1 MFMEAKGRMFNLR
14 AKMVL
19 FVGVLALVT
28 YSTSFV
34 FNQFI
39 QPAFFSSV
47 DQKLF
52 EIITYS
58 LGIFWSCILAAI
70 FSIIIIRPLQRLE
83 KTAVRVAEGKI
94 GQDVEMPRTN
104 DEIRSVAEAF
114 QLMLVN
120 LRGMVDG
127 IEANFQTTN
136 DTIGQLSQQTAAA
149 RKEASNMAS
158 TVGQISHGADAS
170 AQAVQDTAEAVE
182 DVRILANEVN
192 DLAVNSA
199 TKSHGIIDNL
209 SHTTTSI
216 QSLVDGIQHIAHGNE
231 QALVNIR
238 ELEKNAEQVERII
251 GLVGDIAAQTNLLA
265 LNASIEA
272 ARAGE
277 HGKGFAVVAEEVRK
291 LADESASAVKG
302 ITDLIQTMQH
312 NVNTVVNQM
321 HEQVDYAVKESNRVS
336 ETTSAVQGMSE
347 SVHEMADAVIH
358 ISKLIEKQMRNI
370 ETTAHQS
377 HEVAAIAE
385 QTSASTQE
393 VSSAMEEQAYSIE
406 QIEKLSQNLQQQS
419 DELHKVILQ
428 FDRTK

>member
-1 MFMEAKGRMFNLR
+1 METKGRMFNLR

-19 FVGVLALVT
+19 FVGILALVT
-28 YSTSFV
+28 YSISFI
-34 FNQFI
+34 FNQYI
-39 QPAFFSSV
+39 QPTFFSSV
-47 DQKLF
+47 DRKLF

-58 LGIFWSCILAAI
+58 LGIIWSCILAAI

-94 GQDVEMPRTN
+94 GQDVEMPKTH

-114 QLMLVN
+114 QLMLIN

-127 IEANFQTTN
+127 IDENFQTTN
-136 DTIGQLSQQTAAA
+136 DTIRHLSQQTATA
-149 RKEASNMAS
+149 RKEADNIAV
-158 TVGQISHGADAS
+158 TVGQISRGADAS

-199 TKSHGIIDNL
+199 AKSHGIIENL
-209 SHTTTSI
+209 SYTTTSI
-216 QSLVDGIQHIAHGNE
+216 QSLVDGIQHIANGNE

-291 LADESASAVKG
+291 LADESANAVKG
-302 ITDLIQTMQH
+302 ITDLIQTIQY
-312 NVNTVVNQM
+312 NVNTVVKQM
-321 HEQVDYAVKESNRVS
+321 HEQVDYAVKESDRVS
-336 ETTSAVQGMSE
+336 ETTSAVQGMAE
-347 SVHEMADAVIH
+347 SVHEMADAVIY
-358 ISKLIEKQMRNI
+358 ISKLIEKQMHNL
-370 ETTAHQS
+370 ETTARQS

-385 QTSASTQE
+385 ETSASTQE
-393 VSSAMEEQAYSIE
+393 VSSATEEQAYSIE

>member
-1 MFMEAKGRMFNLR
+1 MEAKGRMFNLR
-14 AKMVL
+14 KKLVL

-34 FNQFI
+34 FNEFI
-39 QPAFFSSV
+39 QPTFFSSV
-47 DQKLF
+47 DRKLF

-58 LGIFWSCILAAI
+58 LGIAWSCILAAI
-70 FSIIIIRPLQRLE
+70 FSSVIIKPLQLLE

-94 GQDVEMPRTN
+94 GQDVEMPKTN

-120 LRGMVDG
+120 LRGMVEG
-127 IEANFQTTN
+127 IDRNFQMTN
-136 DTIGQLSQQTAAA
+136 ETIHHLSKQTAAA
-149 RKEASNMAS
+149 RTEASNIAS
-158 TVGQISHGADAS
+158 TVGQISMGADAS
-170 AQAVQDTAEAVE
+170 AQAVQDTAEAIE

-192 DLAVNSA
+192 ELAVNSA
-199 TKSHGIIDNL
+199 SKSHVIIEDL
-209 SHTTTSI
+209 SHTTSSI
-216 QSLVDGIQHIAHGNE
+216 QSLVDGIQLIAQGNE

-238 ELEKNAEQVERII
+238 ELERNAEQVEHII

-302 ITDLIQTMQH
+302 ITDLIQTIQQ
-312 NVNTVVNQM
+312 NVNIVVKQM
-321 HEQVDYAVKESNRVS
+321 HEQVDFAVKESNRVS
-336 ETTSAVQGMSE
+336 ETTSAVQGMGE
-347 SVHEMADAVIH
+347 SVHEMADAVIY
-358 ISKLIEKQMRNI
+358 ISNLIEKQMHNI
-370 ETTAHQS
+370 EMTARQS

-393 VSSAMEEQAYSIE
+393 VSSATEQQAYSIE
-406 QIEKLSQNLQQQS
+406 QIEQLSQNLQLQS

-428 FDRTK
+428 FDRKK

>member
-1 MFMEAKGRMFNLR
+1 MFMGAKGRMFNLR

-28 YSTSFV
+28 YSVSFV

-39 QPAFFSSV
+39 QPTFFSSV

-58 LGIFWSCILAAI
+58 LGILWSCILAAI

-127 IEANFQTTN
+127 IESNFQTTN

-199 TKSHGIIDNL
+199 AKSHGIIDNL

-302 ITDLIQTMQH
+302 ITDLIQTMQR

-347 SVHEMADAVIH
+347 SVREMADAVIY

-406 QIEKLSQNLQQQS
+406 QIEKLSQNLQRQS

>member
-1 MFMEAKGRMFNLR
+1 MKAKGRMFNLR
-14 AKMVL
+14 KKLVL

-34 FNQFI
+34 FNEFI
-39 QPAFFSSV
+39 QPTFFSSV
-47 DQKLF
+47 DRKLF

-58 LGIFWSCILAAI
+58 LGIAWSCILAAI
-70 FSIIIIRPLQRLE
+70 FSSVIIKPLQLLE

-94 GQDVEMPRTN
+94 GQDVEMPKTN

-120 LRGMVDG
+120 LRGMVEG
-127 IEANFQTTN
+127 IDQNFQMTN
-136 DTIGQLSQQTAAA
+136 ETIHHLSKQTAAA
-149 RKEASNMAS
+149 RTEASNIAS
-158 TVGQISHGADAS
+158 TVGQISMGADAS
-170 AQAVQDTAEAVE
+170 AQAVQDTAEAIE

-192 DLAVNSA
+192 ELAVNSA
-199 TKSHGIIDNL
+199 SKSHVIIEDL
-209 SHTTTSI
+209 SHTTSSI
-216 QSLVDGIQHIAHGNE
+216 QSLVDGIQLIAQGNE

-238 ELEKNAEQVERII
+238 ELERNAEQVEHII

-302 ITDLIQTMQH
+302 ITDLIQTIQQ
-312 NVNTVVNQM
+312 NVNIVVKQM
-321 HEQVDYAVKESNRVS
+321 HEQVDFAVKESNRVS
-336 ETTSAVQGMSE
+336 ETTSAVQGMGE
-347 SVHEMADAVIH
+347 SVHEMADAVIY
-358 ISKLIEKQMRNI
+358 ISNLIEKQMHNI
-370 ETTAHQS
+370 EMTARQS

-393 VSSAMEEQAYSIE
+393 VSSATEQQAYSIE
-406 QIEKLSQNLQQQS
+406 QIEQLSQNLQLQS

-428 FDRTK
+428 FDRKK